1 MYRGLPE
8 SDKALHI
15 LQNIIEVIHHAD
27 RAMTATTAVD
37 SQLNILD
44 AETPNITPGY
54 QLPYAYDNALGRLGS
69 VLEGYYI
76 SWQVRLM
83 PLLTHTATFQK
94 FFGWNKDATWVEP
107 LMAPNEVY
115 RKDRLLWCFAQLSM
129 SPSLEKT
136 LVDRSLYLHYIE
148 DLLQL
153 LKEKIRVDQTMYD
166 HFSRMLGIHGA
177 LSIFARHLPR
187 DSGVG
192 RQPELEG
199 VQGATNIGDPLARVE
214 RYEPLRGLLRNLMRA
229 PLPTGKAT
237 APNVERLKVL
247 HGAAGKFWDELM
259 TACRDLAASKNNG
272 EHLESMAAHRNQEH
286 RAGFERK
293 WERMLEEVARRA
305 RPAAS
310 KHQALHIQTTWGSE
324 SSSSNAST
332 QRKEKPKTRRENS
345 FELATHLNTLQLEAN
360 QETIA
365 PDNIFVARGSKGVLT
380 RMFAGYGEA
389 TGMMKWDEV
398 AAALVDAGVSAVHI
412 GGSAVTFTHADALK
426 GSIVFHR
433 PHPDPTLSTIRLR
446 SMGKRLGKWFGW
458 DTNYF

>member
-1 MYRGLPE
+1 
-8 SDKALHI
+8 
-15 LQNIIEVIHHAD
+15 
-27 RAMTATTAVD
+27 MTATTAVD

-44 AETPNITPGY
+44 AETPYIIPGY

-76 SWQVRLM
+76 SWQVLLM
-83 PLLTHTATFQK
+83 PLLTYTATLQK
-94 FFGWNKDATWVEP
+94 FFAWNKDATWVEP

-148 DLLQL
+148 YLLQPP
-153 LKEKIRVDQTMYD
+153 KEKIRVDQTMYD
-166 HFSRMLGIHGA
+166 HFSRMLGIYGA
-177 LSIFARHLPR
+177 LSIFARPLPR

-199 VQGATNIGDPLARVE
+199 VQGAMNIGDPLARVE
-214 RYEPLRGLLRNLMRA
+214 RYEPLRGLLENLMRA

-259 TACRDLAASKNNG
+259 TACRDLAASKNTR

-286 RAGFERK
+286 RADFEREC
-293 WERMLEEVARRA
+293 ERMLEE
-305 RPAAS
+305 
-310 KHQALHIQTTWGSE
+310 TTWGSE

-345 FELATHLNTLQLEAN
+345 FELPTHLNTLQLEAN

-365 PDNIFVARGSKGVLT
+365 PENIFVARGSKGVLT

-398 AAALVDAGVSAVHI
+398 AAALVDAGVSAVHT
-412 GGSAVTFTHADALK
+412 GGSAVTFTHADASK

-446 SMGKRLGKWFGW
+446 SMGKRLGK
-458 DTNYF
+458 